1 MERHYLLGNEAI
13 AHACLESGIDFAS
26 GLPGTP
32 SSEVIDVLRV
42 QKDPAYHVEWSVN
55 EKVALENALAAA
67 WCGLRAICTMKH
79 VGLNVAADPLM
90 TSAYTGVTG
99 GLVIMSA
106 DDPFAHSSQNEQ
118 DTRSYA
124 HFARLPCL
132 DPPGV
137 QEAHDMIRTAFEIS
151 EEFKLPVLFRPT
163 TRICHSKGD
172 VELGAIIPSTRKGE
186 FHKDPR
192 QYMVIPAHTRVLHK
206 KLNEKQPALKKR
218 LVERGLNHYTIRGKT
233 AIIASGIGASY
244 VQELLP
250 PDVSFMKIGAYPVDE
265 EWLGEFAKKH
275 EKILV
280 IEELAPVVE
289 EAVRQVAGCVPVFG
303 KINGY
308 APYEGELSPA
318 GVAAIMV
325 SAGFLQQNP
334 FAVSEPVQ
342 NLPMR
347 PPILCAGCHH
357 RAAFYAMK
365 KVFKESAIYPSDIGC
380 YTLGLQLG
388 AVDTTICMGASITVG
403 SGISHSDASHD
414 VVCTIGDSTFLHT
427 GIQGLMN
434 AVYNGA
440 NMTVVILDNRITAMT
455 GHQPNPNTGVTATGV
470 ETPPVSLD
478 AICRACGVTFVETV
492 DPYDMTGI
500 LRVLEEAK
508 KKTGVRVIIAKQMCV
523 IVARRAGVKRGR
535 YAVNPESAPAAAPAC
550 GSGVPRSSL
559 RTRRPGSMTCAA
571 GVQSAPASVRWGLSH
586 GRLSN
591 DRKFRYPDRRD
602 RRAGNDSRVQHPRR
616 GLPS

>member
-1 MERHYLLGNEAI
+1 MQRHYLLGNEAI
-13 AHACLESGIDFAS
+13 AHACLESGIGFVS
-26 GLPGTP
+26 GYPGTP
-32 SSEVIDVLRV
+32 SSEVVDVLRV
-42 QKDPAYHVEWSVN
+42 QKDPAYYVEWSVN
-55 EKVALENALAAA
+55 EKVALENALASA
-67 WCGLRAICTMKH
+67 WCGVRALCTMKH

-99 GLVIMSA
+99 GLVILSA

-118 DTRSYA
+118 DTRCYA

-132 DPPGV
+132 DPAGV
-137 QEAHDMIRTAFEIS
+137 QEAHDMIRAAFEIS
-151 EEFKLPVLFRPT
+151 EEFRLPVLFRPT

-172 VELGAIIPSTRKGE
+172 VELGEIVHGARKGE

-192 QYMVIPAHTRVLHK
+192 QYVVIPAHTRLLHK

-218 LVERGLNHYTIRGKT
+218 LVERGLNHYAIRGKT
-233 AIIASGIGASY
+233 AVIASGIGASY

-250 PDVSFMKIGAYPVDE
+250 PEVSFLKIGAYPIDE
-265 EWLGEFAKKH
+265 EWLGEFARKH

-289 EAVRQVAGCVPVFG
+289 EVVRQVAGCVPVFG

-318 GVAAIMV
+318 VVAGIMEK
-325 SAGFLQQNP
+325 AGFLQKNP
-334 FAVSEPVQ
+334 FTVSEPIQ

-357 RAAFYAMK
+357 RAAFYAIK
-365 KVFKESAIYPSDIGC
+365 KVFKEAAIYPSDIGC

-403 SGISHSDASHD
+403 SGLAHSDESHD
-414 VVCTIGDSTFLHT
+414 VVCTIGDSTFLHS

-455 GHQPNPNTGVTATGV
+455 GHQPNPNSGVTATGV

-478 AICRACGVTFVETV
+478 AICRACGATFVETI
-492 DPYDMTGI
+492 DPYDLTGT
-500 LRVLEEAK
+500 LRLLEAAKAK
-508 KKTGVRVIIAKQMCV
+508 KGVKVIIAKQMCV
-523 IVARRAGVKRGR
+523 IAARRAGVKRGG
-535 YAVNPESAPAAAPAC
+535 YEVNTEICTGCGTCVRFGCPAIEFVDEKAHINDLCSGC
-550 GSGVPRSSL
+550 GV
-559 RTRRPGSMTCAA
+559 CARICPVGA
-571 GVQSAPASVRWGLSH
+571 I
-586 GRLSN
+586 GREVK
-591 DRKFRYPDRRD
+591 R
-602 RRAGNDSRVQHPRR
+602 
-616 GLPS
+616 